1 MVHRNIF
8 STLCLTW
15 YENLEHT
22 NMYRG
27 LGKEQWNKLSLSMF
41 SLSHATV
48 SLILPFT
55 EIMDLEANLNW
66 KYVPNKT

>member
-1 MVHRNIF
+1 
-8 STLCLTW
+8 
-15 YENLEHT
+15 
-22 NMYRG
+22 MYRG

-66 KYVPNKT
+66 KYVPNQNLVAE